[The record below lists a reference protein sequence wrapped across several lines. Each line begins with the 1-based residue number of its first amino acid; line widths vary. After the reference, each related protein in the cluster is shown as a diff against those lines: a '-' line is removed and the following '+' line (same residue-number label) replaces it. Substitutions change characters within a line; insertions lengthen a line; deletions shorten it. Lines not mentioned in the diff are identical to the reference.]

1 MAVKG
6 SYKGYLD
13 YKFKK
18 YVTVT
23 EYTFILFP
31 RKCHSTNKW
40 LWLKFAYK
48 QTAMYTFL
56 PGGAMFEYRYY
67 DRDQFLMKKIAGEL

>member
-1 MAVKG
+1 MVTII
-6 SYKGYLD
+6 D
-13 YKFKK
+13 YFKK

-31 RKCHSTNKW
+31 RKCHFTNKW

-48 QTAMYTFL
+48 QTAVYTG
-56 PGGAMFEYRYY
+56 PGDPVFEYRYY

>member
-1 MAVKG
+1 MAFKG
-6 SYKGYLD
+6 SYKGYIN

-18 YVTVT
+18 YSTVT

-31 RKCHSTNKW
+31 RKCHFTNKW

-48 QTAMYTFL
+48 QTAIYRL
-56 PGGAMFEYRYY
+56 PGGPMVETRYY
-67 DRDQFLMKKIAGEL
+67 DRDQFLIKKFAGEL